1 MDNEFILNFLV
12 NSAWQITAIYVLA
25 AVGTYLLKNYSAHY
39 RHVVWITALFLC
51 LSAPV
56 ITATQIV
63 PSLTIN
69 PGYYSASQPLNTT
82 TDDEPLVD
90 HTKRR
95 SSQVVVNTTPKNMR
109 LVAAAYLIFIGL
121 CTLRFV
127 RLWRTKE
134 KLRLSVTFTGLTAP
148 IETALKRCKTLFG
161 IKRVQ
166 IGRSATACVTAE

>member
-95 SSQVVVNTTPKNMR
+95 SSQVVVNTQHHGPSCGK
-109 LVAAAYLIFIGL
+109 
-121 CTLRFV
+121 
-127 RLWRTKE
+127 
-134 KLRLSVTFTGLTAP
+134 
-148 IETALKRCKTLFG
+148 
-161 IKRVQ
+161 
-166 IGRSATACVTAE
+166 